1 MNQQES
7 MGIATGTMSGM
18 GGMNTL
24 IDHPDTPMIKNLVQQ
39 REQARARKDFAR
51 SDELRNQLKAM
62 GVEVYDKEKMWKSN
76 SGASGVVLGYRGTG
90 GPTDL
95 EITTLVVQR
104 ERARQNKDF
113 TLSDVIRSELKAV
126 GVEIYDKE
134 KLWKASDGRQG
145 PVPSYDQLQATGG
158 APIMAAATNTQAGG
172 ASNGVS
178 PSLQTEIISTA
189 LAAAQNPANAAQVLA
204 ILQQFAGSTGN
215 SNGGAAAGSTAPTAQ
230 PDPSKVSDP
239 EALHALS
246 FISDAQAAGRPA
258 QDSEIE
264 WLVTIREKCRQNK
277 DYASADEIRN
287 AMKNGINVELWEK
300 DKRWT
305 CADGRSGTIPLWTAM
320 S

>member
-1 MNQQES
+1 
-7 MGIATGTMSGM
+7 MGLATGITTGI

-24 IDHPDTPMIKNLVQQ
+24 IEHPDTPMIKNLVQQ

-62 GVEVYDKEKMWKSN
+62 GVEVFDKEKMWKAS
-76 SGASGVVLGYRGTG
+76 SGASGVVLGYRGAG

-113 TLSDVIRSELKAV
+113 ALSDVIRSELKAV

-134 KLWKASDGRQG
+134 KIWKANDGRQG
-145 PVPSYDQLQATGG
+145 PVPSYDQLQTTGG
-158 APIMAAATNTQAGG
+158 APIMAAAVGTQGG
-172 ASNGVS
+172 ASNPAS
-178 PSLQTEIISTA
+178 TALQQEIIATA
-189 LAAAQNPANAAQVLA
+189 LAAAQNPDTAAQVLQV
-204 ILQQFAGSTGN
+204 LQQFAGSDGH
-215 SNGGAAAGSTAPTAQ
+215 SNGGASAGSTAPKAQ

-264 WLVTIREKCRQNK
+264 WLVSIREKCRQNK

-305 CADGRSGTIPLWTAM
+305 CADGRSGTIPLWTSM

>member
-1 MNQQES
+1 MPWMSQSENIA
-7 MGIATGTMSGM
+7 MGATGGVTS
-18 GGMNTL
+18 
-24 IDHPDTPMIKNLVQQ
+24 IDHPDALNIKNLVQQ

-62 GVEVYDKEKMWKSN
+62 GVEIYDKEKMWKASN
-76 SGASGVVLGYRGTG
+76 GASGVVLGYRGMG

-113 TLSDVIRSELKAV
+113 ALSDVIRTELKAV

-134 KLWKASDGRQG
+134 KIWKASDGRQG
-145 PVPSYDQLQATGG
+145 PVPSFDQLQVTGG
-158 APIMAAATNTQAGG
+158 APIMAAATSMQ
-172 ASNGVS
+172 GVS
-178 PSLQTEIISTA
+178 LPNPVPAAIQQEIIATA
-189 LAAAQNPANAAQVLA
+189 LAASAKSPENAIQVLQ
-204 ILQQFAGSTGN
+204 ICQQFAGSDGH
-215 SNGGAAAGSTAPTAQ
+215 SNGGASAGSTAPKAQ

-305 CADGRSGTIPLWTAM
+305 CADGRSGTIPLWTSM
-320 S
+320 P